1 MTELSSSL
9 VALAILA
16 LRNGKPKDSAQ
27 LLVQAAYLPET
38 EQLLESLIGNNVAAE
53 VLTYS
58 AMNSYSNTCG
68 DLHSL
73 ADSFASELTSVS
85 SDTHGMYAGDEFV
98 PMSMSSDDDDDEDE
112 DEDGIDL
119 GFVEEDE
126 DDEDDEPKKKGK
138 KSVSSH
144 SGVTITL
151 N

>member
-16 LRNGKPKDSAQ
+16 LRNGKPKDAAQ

-38 EQLLESLIGNNVAAE
+38 EQLLESLIGDNVAAE

-73 ADSFASELTSVS
+73 TDSFVSELTSVS
-85 SDTHGMYAGDEFV
+85 SNTHGMYAGDEFV
-98 PMSMSSDDDDDEDE
+98 PMSMSGDEDDDE

-119 GFVEEDE
+119 GFVVEDEDE